1 VFACDDGPCRV
12 IIADDVDD
20 IRQMVRFWLDSI
32 ADEFEVVGE
41 AADGIEAIA
50 AADAHQPHAI
60 ILDLSMPKMD
70 GLTAIAEIRRRS
82 PSSKIL
88 VMSGFDSAVMSARAI
103 QLGADA
109 YVEKGTGF
117 GELTSVLRRLCD
129 QAA

>member
-1 VFACDDGPCRV
+1 MFACDIAPCRV

-20 IRQMVRFWLDSI
+20 IREMVRFWLDGVD
-32 ADEFEVVGE
+32 DEFLIVGE
-41 AADGIEAIA
+41 AADGVEAIVA
-50 AADAHQPHAI
+50 AETHQPDAI

-70 GLTAIAEIRRRS
+70 GLSAIAEIRRRS
-82 PSSKIL
+82 PDSKIL
-88 VMSGFDSAVMSARAI
+88 VMSGFDSTVMSSKAL

-117 GELTSVLRRLCD
+117 NELTRVLRRLCD

>member
-20 IRQMVRFWLDSI
+20 IREMVRFWLDGI
-32 ADEFEVVGE
+32 DDEFEIVGE
-41 AADGIEAIA
+41 AADGVEAIA
-50 AADAHQPHAI
+50 AAETHQPDAI

-82 PSSKIL
+82 PDSKIL
-88 VMSGFDSAVMSARAI
+88 VMSGFDSAVMSRKAL

-117 GELTSVLRRLCD
+117 RELTTVLRRLCD
-129 QAA
+129 AA